1 MCAFMLPMAEELVL
15 SGAEELGAGNIVSG
29 AESAM
34 TQFKNEI
41 IKSIPFGIG
50 EGLAFTGATSVYN
63 NIKDDLGLNDHQK
76 KIKAKQNSPIKKGR
90 KMKRI

>member
-1 MCAFMLPMAEELVL
+1 MAFLLPQAGELIL
-15 SGAEELGAGNIVSG
+15 SGLESGEAGNIVSG
-29 AESAM
+29 AETAM

-41 IKSIPFGIG
+41 VKGGIFGTAEGALFGLG
-50 EGLAFTGATSVYN
+50 ESVYN

>member
-1 MCAFMLPMAEELVL
+1 MAFLLPQAGELIL
-15 SGAEELGAGNIVSG
+15 SGLESGEAGNIVSG
-29 AESAM
+29 AENAM

-41 IKSIPFGIG
+41 VKGSIF
-50 EGLAFTGATSVYN
+50 GLAEGSLFNAGESIYN

>member
-1 MCAFMLPMAEELVL
+1 MLPMAEELVL
-15 SGAEELGAGNIVSG
+15 GGAEELGAGNIVQN
-29 AESAM
+29 AETAM

-41 IKSIPFGIG
+41 IKGSIFGTAEGALFNAG
-50 EGLAFTGATSVYN
+50 ESIYN
-63 NIKDDLGLNDHQK
+63 NIKNDLGLNDHQK

>member
-1 MCAFMLPMAEELVL
+1 MAFLLPQAGELIL
-15 SGAEELGAGNIVSG
+15 SGLESGEAGNIVSG
-29 AESAM
+29 AETAM
-34 TQFKNEI
+34 TQFKNEL
-41 IKSIPFGIG
+41 IKGIPFGIS
-50 EGLAFTGATSVYN
+50 ESLAFTGATSVYN

>member
-1 MCAFMLPMAEELVL
+1 MLPMAEELVL

-29 AESAM
+29 AETAM

-41 IKSIPFGIG
+41 VKGSIF
-50 EGLAFTGATSVYN
+50 GLAEGSLFNAGESIYN